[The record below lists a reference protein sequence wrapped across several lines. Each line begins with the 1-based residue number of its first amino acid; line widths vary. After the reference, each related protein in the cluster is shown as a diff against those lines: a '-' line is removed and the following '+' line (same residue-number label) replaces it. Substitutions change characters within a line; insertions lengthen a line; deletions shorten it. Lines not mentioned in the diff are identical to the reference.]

1 MLVGRSRAGRG
12 IEKLNHKVFL
22 EEDIILRPIQDDD
35 INIMKV
41 WLYKDYIHKW
51 YKQPEEWLLEIQ
63 NRKEEYSFIHHYI
76 VLRDNVPIGFCQYY
90 SCIDVY
96 EEEYKSF
103 PREGTYSIDYLIGE
117 EVFLKKGIGK
127 IIVKRLIEKIRAHS
141 DAKLIVVQPELENT
155 SSCNVLRANEFLFDN
170 DTKVFYKNI

>member
-12 IEKLNHKVFL
+12 IENLNHKVFL
-22 EEDIILRPIQDDD
+22 EEDIILRPIHDDD

-51 YKQPEEWLLEIQ
+51 YKEPEEWLLEIQ

-76 VLRDNVPIGFCQYY
+76 VSSDNVPIGFCQYY
-90 SCIDVY
+90 SCHDVY

-117 EVFLKKGIGK
+117 KAFLKKGIGK
-127 IIVKRLIEKIRAHS
+127 IIVKRLIEKIHAHP
-141 DAKLIVVQPELENT
+141 DAKLIVVQPELENF
-155 SSCNVLRANEFLFDN
+155 SSCNVLRANEFMFDN
-170 DTKVFYKNI
+170 DSKVFYKNI